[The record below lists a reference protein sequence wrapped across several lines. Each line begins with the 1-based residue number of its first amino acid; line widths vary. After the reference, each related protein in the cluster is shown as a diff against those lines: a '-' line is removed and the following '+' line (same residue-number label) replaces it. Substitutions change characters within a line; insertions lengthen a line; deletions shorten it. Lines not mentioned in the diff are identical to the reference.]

1 MGRNMSSPSE
11 DISMSVELEAS
22 SILRGLAEPV
32 SAGESIKALI
42 NRAARKAGM
51 TTSRTRKIWY
61 GEAKAILAQE
71 MDALRKAAAKRQ
83 EEREHGARTEFR
95 ELSERIARI
104 EAAMGFHSN

>member
-1 MGRNMSSPSE
+1 MKQDMSSRSG
-11 DISMSVELEAS
+11 DSSMSVELEAS
-22 SILRGLAEPV
+22 TLLRNLAEPV

-51 TTSRTRKIWY
+51 TTSRARKCWY

-71 MDALRKAAAKRQ
+71 MDALRGAAAKRQ